1 MSARTHYTTAP
12 SPGANLMTS
21 WRAYPGRGLRAERTR
36 EQARIR
42 IWEYE
47 GGSLFQP
54 RSGYERYRTDA
65 ATARA

>member
-1 MSARTHYTTAP
+1 MSAGTHYTTAP
-12 SPGANLMTS
+12 SSGANLMMS
-21 WRAYPGRGLRAERTR
+21 WRARPGRGLRAERAR

-65 ATARA
+65 AMALA

>member
-1 MSARTHYTTAP
+1 MRTYYATTA
-12 SPGANLMTS
+12 SSDATLTMS
-21 WRAYPGRGLRAERTR
+21 WLARLGRAMRAERAR
-36 EQARIR
+36 EHARIG

-65 ATARA
+65 STALA